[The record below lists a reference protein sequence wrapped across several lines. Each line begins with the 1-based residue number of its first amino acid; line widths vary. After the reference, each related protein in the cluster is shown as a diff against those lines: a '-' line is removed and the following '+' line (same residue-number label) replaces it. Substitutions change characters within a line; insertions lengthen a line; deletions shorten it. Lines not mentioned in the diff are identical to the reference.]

1 MENKFNMALEQNIFL
16 AKRNIVDYIYKS
28 ANLEGIHITFPE
40 TQALFD
46 GIGVNGIKVD
56 DIIKINN
63 LKRAWSFL
71 LDTLD
76 RLTDF
81 DYLFRINKIIESGSR
96 IYLVENIR
104 RFDISIPGTKWH
116 PQIPVEYDIRNEMA
130 DILNIENTTDR
141 AITLMLWSMR
151 SQVFIGGN
159 KRTAMMIANKEMISG
174 GSGIISIPT
183 EKIKSF
189 YELLIEFYETNDMH
203 KIKSFI
209 YDNCIDG
216 MEIEEQRFHE
226 EMWKE
231 VKEENKRLYEE
242 MINRKKESIS
252 ESEKEDIFW

>member
-1 MENKFNMALEQNIFL
+1 MENKFNLTREQNIFI

-81 DYLFRINKIIESGSR
+81 DYLCRINMIIGSDGSIYGAGKIRAFDVR
-96 IYLVENIR
+96 I
-104 RFDISIPGTKWH
+104 SGTKWQ
-116 PQIPVEYDIRNEMA
+116 PQIPIEYDIRNEMA

-151 SQVFIGGN
+151 RQVFIDGN

-174 GSGIISIPT
+174 GAGIISIPT

-209 YDNCIDG
+209 YDNCVDG
-216 MEIEEQRFHE
+216 LVMSNNMGI
-226 EMWKE
+226 
-231 VKEENKRLYEE
+231 
-242 MINRKKESIS
+242 
-252 ESEKEDIFW
+252 